1 MHELPVMQSILTIV
15 LRHATMHRVRRVHA
29 IRLSVGTLSD
39 LEEVWM
45 QKYFDHLSVGTVA
58 EGASLRIEWVPAVL
72 RCDGCATSFELDKTK
87 LDGIACPA
95 CGQAQ
100 FSLVSGREYHI
111 KDMEA
116 E

>member
-1 MHELPVMQSILTIV
+1 MQSILTIV

-39 LEEVWM
+39 LEEEWM
-45 QKYFDHLSVGTVA
+45 QKYFDHLSAGTVA

-87 LDGIACPA
+87 LPA
-95 CGQAQ
+95 CGQAR